1 MNYTNLINAIFECG
15 SAVLAA
21 MVLLVFATTIVVE
34 VVKGLFKR
42 VPTNIVAV
50 AVALIITILAVIIL
64 CAVLQIPIVWYYIV
78 GAVLLGIFVAYAAMF
93 GFDKFKAT
101 WERLKTYA
109 GK

>member
-1 MNYTNLINAIFECG
+1 MNIINTIFEY
-15 SAVLAA
+15 ATIVLSA
-21 MVLLVFATTIVVE
+21 MVLLVFATTIIVE

-50 AVALIITILAVIIL
+50 AVSLIVTILAAVIL
-64 CAVLQIPIVWYYIV
+64 CTVMEIPIMWYYIV
-78 GAVLLGIFVAYAAMF
+78 GAVILGIFVAYASMF

-101 WERLKTYA
+101 WERLKAYK